1 MFSHQTLN
9 FHKNIEGIL
18 VIHLHHQGHQ
28 YLVLTPEIQYRR
40 ESFLIE
46 IEPKLFNLLWQT
58 SSQIELERV
67 RQKPN
72 KSFSIDHDNDDQMS
86 AAKDNLT
93 EYNIFN
99 ISQSYEPLFP
109 LHYLLTTAD

>member
-1 MFSHQTLN
+1 MFSHHTLN
-9 FHKNIEGIL
+9 FHKKVEGIL

-40 ESFLIE
+40 ESLLIE
-46 IEPKLFNLLWQT
+46 IESKLFNLLWQT
-58 SSQIELERV
+58 SSHIELQRE

-93 EYNIFN
+93 EYDIFN
-99 ISQSYEPLFP
+99 ISQSYDPLFS
-109 LHYLLTTAD
+109 LHYLLTTTD

>member
-1 MFSHQTLN
+1 MFSHHTLN
-9 FHKNIEGIL
+9 FHKKVEGIL

-58 SSQIELERV
+58 SSHIELERE
-67 RQKPN
+67 RQKTN
-72 KSFSIDHDNDDQMS
+72 KSFSIDHDKDDQ
-86 AAKDNLT
+86 
-93 EYNIFN
+93 
-99 ISQSYEPLFP
+99 
-109 LHYLLTTAD
+109 